1 MANKKELT
9 AEQQKLY
16 EELKKLAKRANQRIV
31 RLEREFGKDEWSVK
45 NLRDRLDTQKL
56 NAWTKTGRIKY
67 NKSMTI
73 TELRAVIKATNQFL
87 NSQTS
92 TKRGI
97 KQVRKKQ
104 IEGIKRSMS
113 IDDEEF
119 TYEEAESLY
128 RLFEDTDFTYFVP
141 KYFTASEFWSLI
153 QEAKEQN
160 VDENGFIE
168 LIEMYLTVGT
178 DVEMLM
184 RVKAIYDKYLVRE

>member
-1 MANKKELT
+1 MANKKEIT

-31 RLEREFGKDEWSVK
+31 RLEREFGKDKWAVK

-92 TKRGI
+92 TKKGI
-97 KQVRKKQ
+97 KNVRKKQ
-104 IEGIKRSMS
+104 IEGIKQSLS
-113 IDDEEF
+113 IEDEDF
-119 TYEEAESLY
+119 SYEEAETFY
-128 RLFEDTDFTYFVP
+128 RLFEDTDFTFFVP

-153 QEAKEQN
+153 QEAKDRDI
-160 VDENGFIE
+160 DEKGFIE
-168 LIEMYLTVGT
+168 LIEVYLTVGT
-178 DVEMLM
+178 DVEMLA
-184 RVKAIYDKYLVRE
+184 RVRAIYYKYVEKG